1 MRRSVEYSAL
11 LADCLFAVTF
21 ELIDYCVMTIA
32 SCMILK
38 HSVPCA
44 FCECV
49 LRLCSLL
56 LLINKIYPDNSAY
69 FRAKSTANM
78 VYNNSPVT
86 SIIDSPGIVAYLVAT
101 YVGPASKDSTH
112 ARGIIYS
119 TVF

>member
-1 MRRSVEYSAL
+1 MISTMGLGHTYYTAMNIVVEYSAL

-21 ELIDYCVMTIA
+21 ELIDYCIMTIA
-32 SCMILK
+32 SCMILE

-69 FRAKSTANM
+69 FRAKSTANRLWAQCIQ
-78 VYNNSPVT
+78 V
-86 SIIDSPGIVAYLVAT
+86 
-101 YVGPASKDSTH
+101 
-112 ARGIIYS
+112 
-119 TVF
+119 

>member
-32 SCMILK
+32 SCMILE

-69 FRAKSTANM
+69 FRAKSTAN
-78 VYNNSPVT
+78 NKAQLP
-86 SIIDSPGIVAYLVAT
+86 
-101 YVGPASKDSTH
+101 
-112 ARGIIYS
+112 
-119 TVF
+119 